1 MDRIQG
7 IVGLKSSTDNPLLT
21 KIKSNADK
29 TGVNFSERL
38 KGALEDINYRQN
50 HADSKLEMLANGQD
64 VDLHGTLLAYK
75 EAEVSLKLAGTF
87 RDKLTE
93 AYKTLINMQI

>member
-7 IVGLKSSTDNPLLT
+7 ISGLQSPIENPLLS
-21 KIKSNADK
+21 KAKSGEK

-50 HADSKLEMLANGQD
+50 HADAKLEMLANGQD

-75 EAEVSLKLAGTF
+75 EAEVSLKLAGAF